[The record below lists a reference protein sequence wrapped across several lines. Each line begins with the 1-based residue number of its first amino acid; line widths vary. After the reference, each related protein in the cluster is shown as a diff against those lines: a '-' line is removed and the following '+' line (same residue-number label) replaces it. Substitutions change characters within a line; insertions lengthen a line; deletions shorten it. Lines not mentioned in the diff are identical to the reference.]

1 MAQQR
6 ALFLQQVLNQIGSP
20 YRWGGKGEWHV
31 PPWTDESMQAFDCS
45 GLVTWAYHASGG
57 PDWRAT
63 HNTDR
68 LLLAC
73 AYEVKPG
80 HEQPGDLAFY
90 GVRHQDIP
98 TIVDPSHVMVL
109 AGAGVVVG
117 SCGGDS
123 STTTLEAAAA
133 RGAKVQA
140 RTSMLYRD
148 DFLGVWR
155 LKFAGE

>member
-20 YRWGGKGEWHV
+20 YRWGGKGEAGAYG
-31 PPWTDESMQAFDCS
+31 PATYSRTFDCS

-57 PDWRAT
+57 PDWRST

-68 LLLAC
+68 LLEAC
-73 AYEVKPG
+73 TPVEPG
-80 HEQPGDLAFY
+80 HEMPGDLAFY
-90 GVRHQDIP
+90 GTWDPP
-98 TIVDPSHVMVL
+98 TTEVHPDPSHVMVL
-109 AGAGVVVG
+109 AGASVVVG
-117 SCGGDS
+117 ACGGDS

-133 RGAKVQA
+133 RGAKVRA
-140 RTSMLYRD
+140 RTSMDYRK

-155 LKFAGE
+155 LPFAGE